1 MATATP
7 ARTTHI
13 SSWRQIAAVLL
24 IVAAV
29 AAAQI
34 FARRSNSLLQPGQQ
48 RGDVQFQEAD
58 LPAELAGWK
67 RSGFTPGGPVDQLP
81 DGQRWWSHSWTY
93 SRGSLTCVISIDQ
106 ADFTAWHELSGCY
119 CSAGWQLES
128 RNVTAVPDHAKEE
141 WDRVEARLS
150 RASGDSG
157 TVLFSLFS
165 DEGRAVPS
173 PEFGLRTKA
182 AGQESF
188 TELLTQR
195 LNPDSQRFGRV
206 LQCQLFAT
214 SPKPLPPDELS
225 LLHPL
230 FDASRERLRTLW
242 LDRNRTLMSA
252 NQTATRPAT
261 SQR

>member
-1 MATATP
+1 VTF
-7 ARTTHI
+7 
-13 SSWRQIAAVLL
+13 LE
-24 IVAAV
+24 
-29 AAAQI
+29 
-34 FARRSNSLLQPGQQ
+34 G
-48 RGDVQFQEAD
+48 D

-67 RSGFTPGGPVDQLP
+67 RAGFTPGGPVDQLP

-93 SRGSLTCVISIDQ
+93 SCGSVTCVISIDQ

-119 CSAGWQLES
+119 CSAGWQLDS
-128 RNVTAVPDHAKEE
+128 RTVTAVPGHAKEE
-141 WDRVEARLS
+141 WDRVEAHLS

-195 LNPDSQRFGRV
+195 LHPDSQRFGRV

-214 SPKPLPPDELS
+214 SPKPLTPDELS
-225 LLHPL
+225 MLHPL

-242 LDRNRTLMSA
+242 LDRNRTLKSA
-252 NQTATRPAT
+252 SQTAIRPAT